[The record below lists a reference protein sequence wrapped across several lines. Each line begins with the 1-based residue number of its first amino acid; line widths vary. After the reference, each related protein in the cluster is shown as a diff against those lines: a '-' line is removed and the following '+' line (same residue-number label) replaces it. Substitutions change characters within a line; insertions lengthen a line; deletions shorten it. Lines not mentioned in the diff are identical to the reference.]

1 MADTPRRPCVSCG
14 ASLSGSARFCH
25 ACGAKQEAS
34 QRSFPPVL
42 IGLVALAV
50 VMLVAVVAYSVGRSS
65 QPDTATAAAPFGATG
80 GGAPDI
86 SNLSPREQ
94 ADRLFN
100 VVMSAHEQGDVARMN
115 QFAPMAVQAYGL
127 LGALDP
133 DAHYHV
139 GLMSAVS
146 GNQDEARAR
155 ADSIEAAVPNHLLA
169 LMLRNSVAQMQGD
182 DATSLAVQRTFL
194 DVYDAQMATQRQEYL
209 DHQGGIAGF
218 KTQAEARV
226 RGGSGT

>member
-1 MADTPRRPCVSCG
+1 MADTTRRTCVSCG
-14 ASLSGSARFCH
+14 ATLSGTARFCH
-25 ACGAKQEAS
+25 ACGAKQDAP
-34 QRSFPPVL
+34 QRSFPPL
-42 IGLVALAV
+42 LLGLVALAL

-65 QPDTATAAAPFGATG
+65 QPAAATSAAPSGATG
-80 GGAPDI
+80 AAPDI

-100 VVMSAHEQGDVARMN
+100 IVMSAHEQGDVARMN
-115 QFAPMAVQAYGL
+115 QFAPMAIQAYGL
-127 LGALDP
+127 LNPLDP
-133 DAHYHV
+133 DGHYHV

-182 DATSLAVQRTFL
+182 EATSLAVHRKFL
-194 DVYDAQMATQRQEYL
+194 EVYDAEMAAQRQEYL
-209 DHQGGIAGF
+209 DHQSGIAGF
-218 KTQAEARV
+218 KAQAERRV
-226 RGGSGT
+226 GGGSGT

>member
-1 MADTPRRPCVSCG
+1 MADTTRPTCVSCG
-14 ASLSGSARFCH
+14 AALSGSARFCH
-25 ACGAKQEAS
+25 ACGAKQETS

-42 IGLVALAV
+42 IGLVTLAV
-50 VMLVAVVAYSVGRSS
+50 VMVVAVVAYSVGRSS
-65 QPDTATAAAPFGATG
+65 QPAAATQPAPVGGAG
-80 GGAPDI
+80 GAAPDI

-100 VVMSAHEQGDVARMN
+100 IVMSAHEQGDAARMN

-169 LMLRNSVAQMQGD
+169 LMLRSSVAQMQGD
-182 DATSLAVQRTFL
+182 QAQALALQRKFL
-194 DVYDAQMATQRQEYL
+194 DVYDAQMATQRREYL
-209 DHQGGIAGF
+209 DHQAGIEGF
-218 KTQAEARV
+218 KQQAEQSV
-226 RGGSGT
+226 RGGPGS